1 MKKDTLTGMK
11 KKENKREEKI
21 KEKIGWEFVRI
32 NLDKK
37 LLWWVCWTWWNIKS
51 H

>member
-11 KKENKREEKI
+11 KKKENEREEKI
-21 KEKIGWEFVRI
+21 KEKIGCEFVRI

-37 LLWWVCWTWWNIKS
+37 LLG
-51 H
+51 

>member
-11 KKENKREEKI
+11 KKENEREEKI
-21 KEKIGWEFVRI
+21 KEKIGCEFVRI

-37 LLWWVCWTWWNIKS
+37 LLG
-51 H
+51 